1 MVALTLKLIQED
13 VRLPDGL
20 VVAYP
25 PFRVQYAPS
34 PSRML
39 SLMDPLLPPG
49 VLKACLRAYAGNMH
63 GDIINDTCSFS
74 SIRTPVFEDFYN
86 PFDVDLGE
94 VVYASRIRNVNELV
108 GKRSFSDSN
117 LVTRGKHYMPM
128 PTAGLRNEKGHSS
141 DTECRNVQGRI
152 DDNGDTD
159 EGGLHMHQISHDAH
173 NLPSQKTITGTVSE
187 DVDRIYEKSEVQNG
201 DVFSDLYKQNR
212 TICSETTGLDHI
224 DAASDSDKVT
234 SGITSVA
241 EKEVSENTDA
251 KSANKKDHV
260 VLRRTRS
267 KAIPHH
273 RRSLSD
279 TIAESFQRL
288 RPNSGDFSAA
298 RTLSDHNAEKE
309 NQHESFDETDIG
321 LTSPTKNI
329 ANLEMIDQQNNTMRK
344 KESFSR
350 SVSKKDEFTAI
361 YIKETSDCVILDR
374 ENGEISRSSCT
385 SAFEKMEKVYERHD
399 SSNSISSSVKQRSR
413 DPLMSPLL
421 ASDDLL
427 KKLPKLIIVVSIYE

>member
-1 MVALTLKLIQED
+1 MVALALKLIQED

-49 VLKACLRAYAGNMH
+49 VLKACLRAYAGTMH
-63 GDIINDTCSFS
+63 GDIINDTGGSFS

-86 PFDVDLGE
+86 PFDVDLGD
-94 VVYASRIRNVNELV
+94 VAYASRIRNVNELV

-128 PTAGLRNEKGHSS
+128 GTAGLRNEKERSS
-141 DTECRNVQGRI
+141 DTEYRGVQGRI
-152 DDNGDTD
+152 DDQGD
-159 EGGLHMHQISHDAH
+159 ENGLHMHPISRDAH
-173 NLPSQKTITGTVSE
+173 DQPSQKTITRNVSE
-187 DVDRIYEKSEVQNG
+187 DVDKICEKSEVPNG
-201 DVFSDLYKQNR
+201 DVFGGDLYKQNR
-212 TICSETTGLDHI
+212 TICSKITDLDHI
-224 DAASDSDKVT
+224 DAASGSDEVT
-234 SGITSVA
+234 PSIVSVI
-241 EKEVSENTDA
+241 EKEVGENADA
-251 KSANKKDHV
+251 NPANKKDHV
-260 VLRRTRS
+260 VLRRTRL
-267 KAIPHH
+267 KTIPHH

-298 RTLSDHNAEKE
+298 RTLSDHDAEKQ

-321 LTSPTKNI
+321 LTSPTKNM
-329 ANLEMIDQQNNTMRK
+329 ANLEIIDQQNNTMRK
-344 KESFSR
+344 KESFS
-350 SVSKKDEFTAI
+350 SFSKKDEFTAI

-374 ENGEISRSSCT
+374 ESGEISRSSCT
-385 SAFEKMEKVYERHD
+385 STFEKIEKVYERHD